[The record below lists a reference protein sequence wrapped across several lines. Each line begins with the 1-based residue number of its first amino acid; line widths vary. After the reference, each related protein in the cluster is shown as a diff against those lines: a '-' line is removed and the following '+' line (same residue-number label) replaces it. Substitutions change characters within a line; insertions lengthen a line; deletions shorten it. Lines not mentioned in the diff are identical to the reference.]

1 FQKCHPVFGHCRG
14 YLLKVF
20 VVICFQETTQ
30 WPAFSTPGIYTTYGD
45 STGDNGEDPNLKSWE
60 SVLLILIMG
69 RDVPGLLVRCAG
81 ESSRGLLLEN
91 WQVA

>member
-45 STGDNGEDPNLKSWE
+45 STTFGDELTGHSTNLLYK
-60 SVLLILIMG
+60 L
-69 RDVPGLLVRCAG
+69 AK
-81 ESSRGLLLEN
+81 
-91 WQVA
+91 